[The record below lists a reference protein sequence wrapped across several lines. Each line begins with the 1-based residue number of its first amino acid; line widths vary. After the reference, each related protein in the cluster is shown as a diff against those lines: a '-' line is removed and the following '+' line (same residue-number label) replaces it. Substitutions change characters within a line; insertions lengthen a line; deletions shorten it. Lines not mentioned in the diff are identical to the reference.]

1 MGTRTVGDK
10 VTTRKKE
17 VGQVANANTGV
28 QAPRMASSARPGM
41 QVGMVA
47 FDTVHQTARTPPRRA
62 GPLPRRLRM
71 QIVAVSLIGE

>member
-17 VGQVANANTGV
+17 VGQLANADTGV

-47 FDTVHQTARTPPRRA
+47 FDTAHQLFEASRPIA
-62 GPLPRRLRM
+62 APLAHANCGS
-71 QIVAVSLIGE
+71 VAYW